1 MSAFIVSD
9 KLLNVVLTFA
19 TMKKASYYWKPNN
32 MRVDISVRNASEIG
46 QKLLDENFRSVNYR
60 YRENDTAERFTYKRV
75 DSSNYS
81 VVDVLK
87 AINCLDYQS
96 CETDDWSDSEAWA
109 ILDGIKDAMIRNLPG
124 YEASRGWSL

>member
-9 KLLNVVLTFA
+9 KLLNVILTMA
-19 TMKKASYYWKPNN
+19 VVKNASYYWKPNN
-32 MRVDISVRNASEIG
+32 MRVDISRKNASEIG

-60 YRENDTAERFTYKRV
+60 YRENDKAERFEYRAV
-75 DSSNYS
+75 RSDDYS
-81 VVDVLK
+81 AVDVLK

-96 CETDDWSDSEAWA
+96 CETDDWSESEAWA
-109 ILDGIKDAMIRNLPG
+109 ILDGIKDTMIRNLPG

>member
-9 KLLNVVLTFA
+9 KLLNVILTMA
-19 TMKKASYYWKPNN
+19 VVKKASYYWKPNN
-32 MRVDISVRNASEIG
+32 MRVDINRANASEIG

-60 YRENDTAERFTYKRV
+60 YREKDKAERFEYRAV
-75 DSSNYS
+75 RSDDYS
-81 VVDVLK
+81 AVDVLK

-96 CETDDWSDSEAWA
+96 CETDDWDQSEAWA
-109 ILDGIKDAMIRNLPG
+109 ILDGVKDSMIRSLPG